1 MESYS
6 GSGSSSPFSLDL
18 KYGKVKIN
26 ISNVGYGVSQVMPLI
41 VEMLRRKKTQIAIP
55 QPEVH
60 LHPKAQCAFGTLV
73 FKNWRDNANSYLLE
87 THSEYMINRFR
98 YEMHHAEK
106 KPKGE
111 AQVLFFERT
120 EAGNVITVMPIGK
133 NGRFNCE
140 IPDSYGDFFVDE
152 ELRMLDL

>member
-1 MESYS
+1 M
-6 GSGSSSPFSLDL
+6 
-18 KYGKVKIN
+18 KYGRVKVN

-41 VEMLRRKKTQIAIP
+41 VEMLRRRKTQIAIP

-60 LHPKAQCAFGTLV
+60 LHPKAQCALGTLV
-73 FKNWRDNANSYLLE
+73 FKNWRDNANSFLLE

-111 AQVLFFERT
+111 AQVLFLKEQRL
-120 EAGNVITVMPIGK
+120 VM
-133 NGRFNCE
+133 
-140 IPDSYGDFFVDE
+140 
-152 ELRMLDL
+152 